1 MRNSRPLHEIAHDD
15 GADRWRM
22 TYARPAAALGRLVDG
37 YVGYTEHTTSFTARR
52 ELASTQTV
60 LIFALGD
67 PLAIT
72 GVDGAEIVLKAG
84 EAFVAGMADGTS
96 VSRASGPQEGVH
108 IAMPAATLSAL
119 CGAPLA
125 EIANRAAP
133 LSDLVGI
140 AAYDL
145 GHRLGEAPTLL
156 DRFDLLDDFL
166 MMRLA
171 DVRPEDGVIRWA
183 MTQLS
188 SDAPPSVSALAA
200 EIGWS
205 RKHFAQRFAA
215 VTGFNPQAYRRLARF
230 ERFTTA
236 IRAAPDDSLAG
247 LAADAG
253 YHDQPHMTR
262 EVQAFSN
269 MSPGELRQRI
279 IPGGGGIRED

>member
-1 MRNSRPLHEIAHDD
+1 MRNSRPLREIAHDD

-22 TYARPAAALGRLVDG
+22 TYAPPADRLLGLIDG
-37 YVGYTEHTTSFTARR
+37 YVGYTEHTTSFAARR

-60 LIFALGD
+60 LIFALGE

-72 GVDGAEIVLKAG
+72 GADGGEIILRAG

-96 VSRASGPQEGVH
+96 VSRALGPQEGVH
-108 IAMPAATLSAL
+108 IAMPASTLSAL

-133 LSDLVGI
+133 LGDLIGVS
-140 AAYDL
+140 ARDL
-145 GHRLGEAPTLL
+145 GGRLGEAPALL

-166 MMRLA
+166 MARLA
-171 DVRPEDGVIRWA
+171 DSRPEHGAIRWA
-183 MTQLS
+183 MAQLS
-188 SDAPPSVSALAA
+188 SDAPPSVSVLAA

-205 RKHFAQRFAA
+205 RKHFAQRFSA
-215 VTGFNPQAYRRLARF
+215 VTGFNPQTYRRLARF

-247 LAADAG
+247 LAVDAG

-262 EVQAFSN
+262 EVQAFSA